1 MASSLPGSLQWCRK
15 VCSDGVGYS
24 VVELNDVRHVF
35 AAAVPRRGGT
45 LAAQAA
51 DALATIKQLTE
62 DQGVRGA
69 IVSQSVFLP
78 GPHYLEEAREIIRDF
93 YGPELPATTYVFQ
106 PPCEDKLLSIEALGV
121 GRRHDGVRILR
132 LSEHLVVVEHSGVT
146 WVHCAH
152 VRPATDSSAVYDR
165 TLSAF
170 QQMAAMLQK
179 AGVSYEHVIRT
190 WLYLG
195 DIVGMEGDVQRYM
208 EMNRARSDF
217 YQNICF
223 RPARRPA
230 GFDTVVYPAST
241 GIGAEGRDI
250 VMSCIAL
257 DTARDDI
264 LAMPLE
270 NPLQRSAFDYSPC
283 YGLKSPKFCRAMALS
298 CGRFATILISGTA
311 SITNEETQFIGDVAG
326 QTHQTL
332 DNIEALISKY
342 NLARHGMPGLGTTLE
357 GLAIARVYVKRKE
370 DYPAVREVCEKRLGE
385 VPTVYAVA
393 DVCRPELLVEI
404 EGIAFCQLEQG

>member
-1 MASSLPGSLQWCRK
+1 MARVTSNSVGWYRK
-15 VCSDGVGYS
+15 VSDEGVGYS

-35 AAAVPRRGGT
+35 AAAVPRSGDS

-51 DALATIKQLTE
+51 DALQTIRQLLE
-62 DQGVRGA
+62 DEGVRGA

-78 GPHYLEEAREIIRDF
+78 GPEYLDEAHQLIHDF
-93 YGPELPATTYVFQ
+93 YGPELPATTYIFQ
-106 PPCEDKLLSIEALGV
+106 PPCGDKLLSIEALGV
-121 GRRHDGVRILR
+121 GRKHEGVRILR
-132 LSEHLVVVEHSGVT
+132 ISENLVIAEHSGVA

-152 VRPATDSSAVYDR
+152 MTPTTDSPLVYDR

-170 QQMAAMLQK
+170 QRMAATLRR
-179 AGVSYEHVIRT
+179 AGVSYERVIRT

-195 DIVGMEGDVQRYM
+195 DIVGQEGNTQRYI
-208 EMNRARSDF
+208 EMNRARSDY
-217 YQNICF
+217 YQNIRF
-223 RPARRPA
+223 SPARIPA
-230 GFDTVVYPAST
+230 GFNPTIYPAST
-241 GIGAEGRDI
+241 GIGAQGQDI

-257 DTARDDI
+257 DTSREDI
-264 LAMPLE
+264 VAMPLE

-298 CGRFATILISGTA
+298 CGRFATIFISGTA
-311 SITNEETQFIGDVAG
+311 SITNEETQFIGDVVG

-332 DNIEALISKY
+332 DNIEALISEY

-357 GLAIARVYVKRKE
+357 GIAFARVYVKNKE
-370 DYPAVREVCEKRLGE
+370 DYPVVREVCEKRLGE
-385 VPTVYAVA
+385 IPTVYAVA

-404 EGIAFCQLEQG
+404 EGIAFSRLEK

>member
-1 MASSLPGSLQWCRK
+1 MARSIPASLQWYRK
-15 VCSDGVGYS
+15 VCSEGVGYT

-35 AAAVPRRGGT
+35 AAAVPRRGES
-45 LAAQAA
+45 LAEQAA
-51 DALATIKQLTE
+51 DALATIEQLTE

-69 IVSQSVFLP
+69 IVSQSVFVA
-78 GPHYLEEAREIIRDF
+78 GPQYLNEVRQIIRDF
-93 YGPELPATTYVFQ
+93 YGPELPATTYIFQ

-121 GRRHDGVRILR
+121 GRSHEGVRILR
-132 LSEHLVVVEHSGVT
+132 LSEHLVLAEHSGVT

-152 VRPATDSSAVYDR
+152 MTPATDSPRVYDR

-170 QQMAAMLQK
+170 QRMAATLRR
-179 AGVSYEHVIRT
+179 AGVSYDRVIRT

-195 DIVGMEGDVQRYM
+195 DIVGMEGPAQRYM
-208 EMNRARSDF
+208 EMNRARADF
-217 YQNICF
+217 YQNIRF
-223 RPARRPA
+223 QPARRPP
-230 GFDTVVYPAST
+230 GFDPVVYPAST
-241 GIGAEGRDI
+241 GIGAEGQDI
-250 VMSCIAL
+250 VISCIAL
-257 DTARDDI
+257 DTEREDI

-270 NPLQRSAFDYSPC
+270 NPLQRSAYDYSPC

-298 CGRFATILISGTA
+298 CGRFATIFISGTA
-311 SITNEETQFIGDVAG
+311 SITNEETQYIGDVVG

-332 DNIEALISKY
+332 DNIEALISEY

-357 GLAIARVYVKRKE
+357 GLAFARVYVKHKE

-385 VPTVYAVA
+385 IPTIYAVA

-404 EGIAFCQLEQG
+404 EGIAFAQRKS